1 MNMGKISGAKVT
13 ASWFNPPTGTTQS
26 IGTFDNAG
34 VKEFTCPSEGFG
46 SDWVLVPDDASRNFG
61 ATGSFVAG
69 RSLTWRNLPA
79 LPAPCLAR
87 YSLCERVR
95 DQLIAYVIVDWG
107 EV

>member
-61 ATGSFVAG
+61 APGSSVAR
-69 RSLTWRNLPA
+69 RSPSLAESGSAFRAVSRA
-79 LPAPCLAR
+79 LF
-87 YSLCERVR
+87 
-95 DQLIAYVIVDWG
+95 IV
-107 EV
+107 